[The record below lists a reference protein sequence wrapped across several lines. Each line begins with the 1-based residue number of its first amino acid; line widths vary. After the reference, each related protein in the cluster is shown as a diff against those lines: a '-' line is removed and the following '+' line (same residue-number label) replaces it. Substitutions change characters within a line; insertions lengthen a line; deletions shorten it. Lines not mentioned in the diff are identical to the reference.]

1 MKIQAKN
8 LSQLFVRAGLELSRE
23 ILADQPIS
31 GQEKEIRLIKVKGVD
46 SNSLLYEWLNELLKL
61 AEIENLL
68 AQKIKVQEMSDL
80 ELEAEVEM
88 AHSPG
93 LLAIPGSLSSEINIL
108 EKNGLF
114 EVKLSFE

>member
-8 LSQLFVRAGLELSRE
+8 LSELFSRAGLELTKQMSAE
-23 ILADQPIS
+23 KTLGE
-31 GQEKEIRLIKVKGVD
+31 GQIQIIKVKAVD
-46 SNSLLYEWLNELLKL
+46 SSSLLYEWLNELLKL
-61 AEIENLL
+61 AETENLL
-68 AQKIKVQEMSDL
+68 AQRIKIQEMTDL

-88 AHSPG
+88 APSQG